1 MKDFKKLLVWQ
12 KAMDVTDLVFDLYE
26 GLPWQKAAELKG
38 QSTRASIS
46 IASNIAEGNS
56 RRSEKDKMRFMEI
69 ALGSAFELETQA
81 MVLRR
86 RKWAPKGEADMLL
99 EAVREVQ
106 RMLAGFM
113 ATLRMPK

>member
-12 KAMDVTDLVFDLYE
+12 KAMDVTDQVFDLYE
-26 GLPWQKAAELKG
+26 ELPWQKVAELKG

-56 RRSEKDKMRFMEI
+56 RRGEKEKLRFMEI
-69 ALGSAFELETQA
+69 ALGSAYELETQTL
-81 MVLRR
+81 VLRR
-86 RKWAPKGEADMLL
+86 RKWAPKKEADVLL
-99 EAVREVQ
+99 EAIKEVQ

-113 ATLRMPK
+113 ATLGTH